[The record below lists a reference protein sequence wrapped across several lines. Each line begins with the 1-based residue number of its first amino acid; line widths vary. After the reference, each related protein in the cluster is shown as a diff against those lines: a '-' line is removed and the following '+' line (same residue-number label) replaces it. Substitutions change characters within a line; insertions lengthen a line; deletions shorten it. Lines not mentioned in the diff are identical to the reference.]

1 MKAQLI
7 EWFDKWDAVAADS
20 RKYQVAWATC
30 FAVAEGNLRMLQ
42 LLHEEHGADL
52 TLGFCWGIT
61 LLDFASGKGHTRII
75 DYLIR
80 HGVTE
85 TIDKPSFR
93 DRITAIDRASK
104 AGFDDVLNLLVE
116 RGAQLKTV
124 RINRQTPAHG
134 AAMMGHVH
142 ILQRLH
148 ELGADLVHS
157 YDESGK
163 SPLDYA
169 VYFCHKAS
177 AEYLRDLQG
186 GALTQWETQRVVSA
200 ATKMQAL
207 RRGSV
212 ARVKVALRKAS
223 P

>member
-1 MKAQLI
+1 M
-7 EWFDKWDAVAADS
+7 
-20 RKYQVAWATC
+20 
-30 FAVAEGNLRMLQ
+30 
-42 LLHEEHGADL
+42 
-52 TLGFCWGIT
+52 
-61 LLDFASGKGHTRII
+61 
-75 DYLIR
+75 
-80 HGVTE
+80 TE